1 MNKEIDPSI
10 KSYSN
15 EELIAI
21 ANVPN
26 ELPETVIEEAK
37 AELLARGI
45 TEIEQNKQLRDWKK
59 QEKLAEQK
67 EADARAIESY
77 GLYDLFWLAIRWPLT
92 LLTDWSLRKEGYIR
106 KYDERLYAIGAG
118 MVIWVILAFY
128 ANYEFDRL
136 ERARQN
142 EINQI
147 DIYEWELENYTI
159 EEIAESRKKAIEKV
173 IRLVKE
179 NELKEIPTYVIVQSD
194 TLANDEVT
202 ALRTLDLLNIRDVV
216 LQESVKKN
224 AYMWVEIKLVKP

>member
-1 MNKEIDPSI
+1 MDSSI
-10 KSYSN
+10 KSCSN

-26 ELPETVIEEAK
+26 ELPESIIQEAK

-45 TEIEQNKQLRDWKK
+45 TEIEQNKQLWDWKR

-67 EADARAIESY
+67 EAEARAIESY

-106 KYDERLYAIGAG
+106 KYDERFYAIGAG

-128 ANYEFDRL
+128 VDYEFDRL

-147 DIYEWELENYTI
+147 DIYEWELENYTA
-159 EEIAESRKKAIEKV
+159 EEIAESRKKAIE
-173 IRLVKE
+173 RLIVLVRE
-179 NELKEIPTYVIVQSD
+179 NESKDIPTYVILESD
-194 TLANDEVT
+194 TLVKDQIED
-202 ALRTLDLLNIRDVV
+202 LRQLDMLNIRDVV
-216 LQESVKKN
+216 FQESIKKN